1 MTLTTATTNPA
12 SGDETREPSNLFY
25 QTRSR
30 RPLVARAEGIYFW
43 DRDGKRY
50 IDGSS
55 GAMVANIGHGN
66 PRVLAAMRRQME
78 EATFAYRLHFENEAA
93 ETLARRIAKRLP
105 AHLDRVFFVSGGSEA
120 VESCLKLARQH
131 ALATGQA
138 SRWKVISR
146 YPSYHGAT
154 LGALAVTGYAP
165 MTTPFAPMMREM
177 PKIPAPTCY
186 LDRDNLDA
194 EARGLRYAEM
204 LRDKILEEGPETVLA
219 FIMEPVGGAST
230 GALVAPDSYYAR
242 VREICDEY
250 GILLILD
257 EVMSGVGRTG
267 RFLAAEHWNLRP
279 DIVAMS
285 KGFAAG
291 YAPLGAMVADR
302 RLVEPVLDKGG
313 FVHGYTYAGNP
324 LACAAG
330 LAVLEEIEAHDLM
343 GNAARMGAL
352 LKSRLAGLVQR
363 FPFIGDVRGL
373 GLLLAFELVADK
385 ETMQPLPKDLNA
397 HSRLVDIAY
406 DKGLIIYSRR
416 TRGGLEG
423 DHFLVCPPMI
433 VDEAQIEEIMALLT
447 DSLAVFATEA
457 GLPQGNQPT

>member
-1 MTLTTATTNPA
+1 MTATPA
-12 SGDETREPSNLFY
+12 SAGEPRAPSNLFY
-25 QTRSR
+25 QSRSR
-30 RPLVARAEGIYFW
+30 RPVVARAEGIYFW

-55 GAMVANIGHGN
+55 GAMVSNIGHGN

-93 ETLARRIAKRLP
+93 ETLARRIAGRMP
-105 AHLDRVFFVSGGSEA
+105 SGLDRVFFVSGGSEA
-120 VESCLKLARQH
+120 VESCLKLARQW
-131 ALATGQA
+131 ALATGQD
-138 SRWKVISR
+138 SRWKVVSR

-165 MTTPFAPMMREM
+165 MTEPFAPMMQAM

-186 LDRDNLDA
+186 LDRDNLDD

-242 VREICDEY
+242 VREICDEF

-257 EVMSGVGRTG
+257 EVMTGVGRTG
-267 RFLAAEHWNLRP
+267 TFIAAEHWNLRP
-279 DIVAMS
+279 DLIALS

-302 RLVEPVLDKGG
+302 RLVDPVLDKGG
-313 FVHGYTYAGNP
+313 FIHGYTYAGNP

-330 LAVLEEIEAHDLM
+330 LAVLEEIETYDLM
-343 GNAARMGAL
+343 GNATRRGAL
-352 LKSRLAGLVQR
+352 LKQGLNALMAR
-363 FPFIGDVRGL
+363 YPWIGDVRGL
-373 GLLLAFELVADK
+373 GLLLAFELVADRA
-385 ETMQPLPKDLNA
+385 TMQPLPKELNA
-397 HSRLVDIAY
+397 HSRLVELAY
-406 DKGLIIYSRR
+406 ERGLIIYSRR

-423 DHFLVCPPMI
+423 DHFMVCPPMI
-433 VDEAQIEEIMALLT
+433 VTEEEVAEILGLLDGSLMAFAAEAR
-447 DSLAVFATEA
+447 
-457 GLPQGNQPT
+457 LPVA

>member
-1 MTLTTATTNPA
+1 MNLTTATA
-12 SGDETREPSNLFY
+12 AETREPSNLFY

-30 RPLVARAEGIYFW
+30 RPVVARAEGIYCW
-43 DRDGKRY
+43 DREGRRY

-93 ETLARRIAKRLP
+93 ETLARRIAGRMPP
-105 AHLDRVFFVSGGSEA
+105 ALDRIFFVSGGSEA

-131 ALATGQA
+131 ALATGEA
-138 SRWKVISR
+138 GRYKVISR

-154 LGALAVTGYAP
+154 LGALAVTGYTP
-165 MTTPFAPMMREM
+165 MTAPFAPMMQEM

-186 LDRDNLDA
+186 LDRDDLDW

-204 LRDKILEEGPETVLA
+204 LRQEICRQGPESVLA

-242 VREICDEY
+242 IREICDEY
-250 GILLILD
+250 GVLLILD

-267 RFLAAEHWNLRP
+267 CFLAAEHWNLRP
-279 DIVAMS
+279 DIVALS

-313 FVHGYTYAGNP
+313 FIHGYTYAGNP

-330 LAVLEEIEAHDLM
+330 LAVLEEIESQDLM
-343 GNAARMGAL
+343 GNATRMGAL
-352 LKSRLAGLVQR
+352 LKAGLAALMAR
-363 FPFIGDVRGL
+363 FSFIGDVRGR
-373 GLLLAFELVADK
+373 GLLLAFELVADRT
-385 ETMQPLPKDLNA
+385 TMQPLPAELNA
-397 HSRLVDIAY
+397 HSRLVEIAY
-406 DKGLIIYSRR
+406 RRGLIIYSRR

-423 DHFLVCPPMI
+423 DHFMVCPPMI
-433 VDEAQIEEIMALLT
+433 VTEAQIAEILALLKE
-447 DSLAVFATEA
+447 SLIAFAAEA
-457 GLPQGNQPT
+457 GLPEA

>member
-1 MTLTTATTNPA
+1 MNVTTAA
-12 SGDETREPSNLFY
+12 VADTREPSNLFY
-25 QTRSR
+25 QSRSR

-43 DRDGKRY
+43 DRDGRRY

-78 EATFAYRLHFENEAA
+78 ETTFAYRLHFENEAA
-93 ETLARRIAKRLP
+93 ETLARRIADRAP
-105 AHLDRVFFVSGGSEA
+105 PGLDRVFFVSGGSEA

-138 SRWKVISR
+138 GRYKIISR

-154 LGALAVTGYAP
+154 LGALAITGYTP
-165 MTTPFAPMMREM
+165 MTAPFAPMMQEM
-177 PKIPAPTCY
+177 PKIPAPICY
-186 LDRDNLDA
+186 LDQDELDW

-204 LRDKILEEGPETVLA
+204 LRQEIRRQGAETVLA

-230 GALVAPDSYYAR
+230 GALVAPDGYYAR
-242 VREICDEY
+242 IREICDEY

-279 DIVAMS
+279 DIVALS

-302 RLVEPVLDKGG
+302 RLVEPVLDAGG
-313 FVHGYTYAGNP
+313 FIHGYTYAGNP

-330 LAVLEEIEAHDLM
+330 LAVLEEIESRDLM
-343 GNAARMGAL
+343 SNAARMGGL
-352 LKSRLAGLVQR
+352 LKRGLEDLMAR
-363 FPFIGDVRGL
+363 FPCVGDVRGL
-373 GLLLAFELVADK
+373 GLLLAFELVADRA
-385 ETMQPLPKDLNA
+385 TMQPLPAELNA

-406 DKGLIIYSRR
+406 ARGLIIYSRR

-423 DHFLVCPPMI
+423 DHFMVCPPMI
-433 VDEAQIEEIMALLT
+433 VDEAQIAEILALLS
-447 DSLAVFATEA
+447 DSLAAFAAEA
-457 GLPQGNQPT
+457 GLPGA